1 MKKIITFMA
10 FALAGTL
17 ALQAN
22 AAEPDVLPGVY
33 ANNAGTVTIARAP
46 KSQQANYDVTIAD
59 KSGKCQVQI
68 VAATRQVT
76 AEGKNGA
83 VFHPNTSAA
92 VEGQKLNKFSL
103 WPEDTAI
110 RLADDA
116 LPFDELD
123 PACQAFR
130 NNMVFTRK

>member
-1 MKKIITFMA
+1 M
-10 FALAGTL
+10 LAG
-17 ALQAN
+17 
-22 AAEPDVLPGVY
+22 VY
-33 ANNAGTVTIARAP
+33 VNDAGTVTIARAP
-46 KSQQANYDVTIAD
+46 KSQHANYDVTIAD

-68 VAATRQVT
+68 VAATREVT

-83 VFHPNTSAA
+83 VFHPNTIAA
-92 VEGQKLNKFSL
+92 VEGQKLGKFSL
-103 WPEDTAI
+103 WPEDTSI

-116 LPFDELD
+116 LPFEELD